1 MHAPGVA
8 QIFIIAD
15 SKAPFDIKGRAQIIV
30 CKIDPLSLCL
40 KFPQMPLLKIGRYI
54 LKALSSILK
63 KNHLQINFS
72 PVDLQ
77 K

>member
-30 CKIDPLSLCL
+30 CKIDPLSLFL
-40 KFPQMPLLKIGRYI
+40 KFPQMALLKIGRSI
-54 LKALSSILK
+54 LKALSST
-63 KNHLQINFS
+63 KNHLQIIFFT
-72 PVDLQ
+72 
-77 K
+77 